1 MVYLES
7 VERKH
12 SGRSVLRN
20 VSQYEFCLS
29 QRASD
34 SHSWYSQFEACNPAI
49 YLKSSLH
56 VTPSRWDTFYSLS
69 IPKPP
74 LQWRGKLE
82 IMPTDSATG
91 VSAVFMKFRLD
102 RAV

>member
-7 VERKH
+7 VERRH
-12 SGRSVLRN
+12 SGRSAFQN
-20 VSQYEFCLS
+20 VRQYEFCLS
-29 QRASD
+29 QRVNAYLA
-34 SHSWYSQFEACNPAI
+34 WYSISGTCDLTI
-49 YLKSSLH
+49 YLKSPLH
-56 VTPSRWDTFYSLS
+56 VTSSRRILFHSLS

-74 LQWRGKLE
+74 LQWRGKPE

-91 VSAVFMKFRLD
+91 VSAVFMKLRLD